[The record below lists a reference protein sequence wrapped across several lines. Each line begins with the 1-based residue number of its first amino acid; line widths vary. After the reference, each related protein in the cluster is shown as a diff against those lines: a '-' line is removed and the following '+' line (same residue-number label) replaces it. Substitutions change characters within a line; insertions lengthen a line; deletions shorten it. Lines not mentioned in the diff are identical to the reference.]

1 MYGREIFMSAPDDV
15 CVMHLTAKGKHRMN
29 LEVTQ
34 SRHHIYEY
42 SEKASGDS
50 IVLGGN
56 LGRDGLDYAMM
67 CRAASPDG
75 RIEVIGESITV
86 YDATEVFL
94 YWSALTTYRVHV
106 DCADGQ
112 DEGLVK
118 KDALRD
124 ALARKLD
131 KAAATDYGLSLIHI

>member
-1 MYGREIFMSAPDDV
+1 MTVGLRECSKRN
-15 CVMHLTAKGKHRMN
+15 CV
-29 LEVTQ
+29 
-34 SRHHIYEY
+34 YEY

-94 YWSALTTYRVHV
+94 YWSELTTYRMHV

-131 KAAATDYGLSLIHI
+131 KAAATDYGELTKRQDRKSVV